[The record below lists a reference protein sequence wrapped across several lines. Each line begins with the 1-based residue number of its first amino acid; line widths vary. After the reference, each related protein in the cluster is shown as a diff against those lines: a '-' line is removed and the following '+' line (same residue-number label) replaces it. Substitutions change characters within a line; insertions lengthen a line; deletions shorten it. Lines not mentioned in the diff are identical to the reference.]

1 MSPILISASV
11 LTSPQASPDQGA
23 RLRTGLLL
31 NPHYATPPALTAVAT
46 STMFRVVSFSEA
58 DGRRHVHAEPL
69 IPSARNSSWQ
79 SGGNQSHSDDPAFA
93 EFTGGTD
100 PIPLYDVQA
109 A

>member
-1 MSPILISASV
+1 MPPIFISASI
-11 LTSPQASPDQGA
+11 LTSPRASPDQGA
-23 RLRTGLLL
+23 RRRTGLLL
-31 NPHYATPPALTAVAT
+31 NPHYATPPALTAVAP

-69 IPSARNSSWQ
+69 IPAARNSSWKP
-79 SGGNQSHSDDPAFA
+79 GNDRLHSDDPAFA

-100 PIPLYDVQA
+100 PIPLYDEQA

>member
-1 MSPILISASV
+1 MPPILITASV
-11 LTSPQASPDQGA
+11 LASPEQGA
-23 RLRTGLLL
+23 RRRKGLLL

-46 STMFRVVSFSEA
+46 STMFRVVSFSEP

-69 IPSARNSSWQ
+69 IPARRHSSWKP
-79 SGGNQSHSDDPAFA
+79 GGNRLHSDDPAFA
-93 EFTGGTD
+93 EFTGGTE